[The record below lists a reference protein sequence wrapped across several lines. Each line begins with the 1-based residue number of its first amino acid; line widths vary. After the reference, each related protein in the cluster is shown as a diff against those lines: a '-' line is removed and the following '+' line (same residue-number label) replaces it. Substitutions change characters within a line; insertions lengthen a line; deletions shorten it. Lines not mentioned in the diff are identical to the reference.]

1 MSDRLHVPGRL
12 IDVGGEEIH
21 VVERGAAVAGRV
33 PLILLHGFPSNSFAW
48 RPVAERLA
56 SQMRSVAI
64 DTVGFG
70 YSTRTPRRG
79 LDPDSH
85 VDRVAGVMD
94 ALGIQQADLAGH
106 SFGGGLAQR
115 FAVRHPDRLRRLVLV
130 APVDAARRLPLS
142 DGSLMSLFG
151 AMVLPALAR
160 RIVAR
165 AMRGVALESGL
176 SADDIARGY
185 VDPLLL
191 SGTRRVLR
199 RFVRAV
205 AAAEGIDPSRI
216 AVPTLLIVPGRD
228 RIVAPWVQRA
238 LAARIPGARLAE
250 IGGAGHTV
258 QMERPDEVARLIAA
272 FLSPSSP
279 GAAARRAAGSATGP
293 R

>member
-1 MSDRLHVPGRL
+1 VSDPPRVPGRL
-12 IDVGGEEIH
+12 IDVAGERMHI
-21 VVERGAAVAGRV
+21 VERGAAEPGAP
-33 PLILLHGFPSNSFAW
+33 PLVLLHGFPSNSFAW

-56 SQMRSVAI
+56 DHAHSVAI

-70 YSTRTPRRG
+70 YSTRTPRHG

-85 VDRVAGVMD
+85 VDRVVRVMD
-94 ALGIQQADLAGH
+94 ALGIQRADVAGH

-115 FAVRHPDRLRRLVLV
+115 FAVRHPERLRRLVLV
-130 APVDAARRLPLS
+130 APVDASRRLPLS
-142 DGSLMSLFG
+142 DGSLVSLFG
-151 AMVLPALAR
+151 AMLLPGLAR

-165 AMRGVALESGL
+165 AMRGVASGSGL
-176 SADDIARGY
+176 SAEEIARGY

-191 SGTRRVLR
+191 PGTRRVLR

-216 AVPTLLIVPGRD
+216 AAPTLVIVPERD

-250 IGGAGHTV
+250 IPGAGHTV
-258 QMERPDEVARLIAA
+258 QMERPDEVAGLMAA
-272 FLSPSSP
+272 FL
-279 GAAARRAAGSATGP
+279 GR
-293 R
+293 

>member
-1 MSDRLHVPGRL
+1 VSHRPRVPGRL
-12 IDVGGEEIH
+12 VDVDGEGIH
-21 VVERGAAVAGRV
+21 IVERGEAGAGRV

-56 SQMRSVAI
+56 EHTRTVAI

-70 YSTRTPRRG
+70 YSTRTLRRG

-85 VDRVAGVMD
+85 VDRVARVMD

-142 DGSLMSLFG
+142 DGSLLSLFG
-151 AMVLPALAR
+151 AMLLPALAR

-165 AMRGVALESGL
+165 AMREVASGSGL
-176 SADDIARGY
+176 AADEIAHGY

-191 SGTRRVLR
+191 PGTRRVLR

-216 AVPTLLIVPGRD
+216 AAPTLVIVADRD

-238 LAARIPGARLAE
+238 LAARIPGAQLAE
-250 IGGAGHTV
+250 VTGAGHTV
-258 QMERPDEVARLIAA
+258 QMERPDEVAWLMAA
-272 FLSPSSP
+272 FLSPSP
-279 GAAARRAAGSATGP
+279 PAEPPRAAE
-293 R
+293 

>member
-1 MSDRLHVPGRL
+1 VSDRVRVPGRL
-12 IDVGGEEIH
+12 IEAGGEQMH
-21 VVERGAAVAGRV
+21 VVERGDAGCATT

-56 SQMRSVAI
+56 GRTRSVAI

-85 VDRVAGVMD
+85 VDRVAAIMD
-94 ALGIQQADLAGH
+94 VLGIRQADVAGH

-142 DGSLMSLFG
+142 DRSLLSLFG
-151 AMVLPALAR
+151 AMLVPALAR
-160 RIVAR
+160 RVVAR
-165 AMRGVALESGL
+165 AMRGVASGSGL
-176 SADDIARGY
+176 SADEIAHGY

-191 SGTRRVLR
+191 PGTRRVLR

-216 AVPTLLIVPGRD
+216 VAPTLVIVPGSD
-228 RIVAPWVQRA
+228 GIVAPWVQRA
-238 LAARIPGARLAE
+238 LAERISGAELAE

-258 QMERPDEVARLIAA
+258 QMERPDDVARLMAA
-272 FLSPSSP
+272 FLSPSPRS
-279 GAAARRAAGSATGP
+279 GKARRAAGSAAAP